1 MTSTLEASGLQLNI
15 STANWFTLFIL
26 TALLWVLYKCFRF
39 VHPYWRFR
47 NVPGPPPKWPV
58 GNIFELLKNP
68 GQEHRLLLK
77 YAKQYGPTFQLW
89 YLNRRM
95 VIVADP
101 EDAKFVLATRNYPKS
116 PVFRRCFSPL
126 GHGLLTLSAEEHPV
140 QRKAISQ
147 RFNEEFLH
155 SLHHHLTA
163 ELEVFISQVDAL
175 CDTERVVDLDAL
187 ISALTL
193 DVIARTAFGVS
204 FSTQTSQQHPMPYA
218 VLTLLDE
225 LVNNMIFYPYRFWV
239 PQVTQK
245 RLNEALQVIRKFCN
259 MVIDLRLQESP
270 EEKANRVRDLLDIFL
285 ESEET
290 RENVIAH
297 VATFMLAGH
306 DTTSHTLS
314 FCMYEVAQNRDIE
327 KKLQEE
333 SDRWIPEQEKIIPFE
348 QVGHLEYT
356 RMVWNEALRTHPAA
370 ANTSVRCADR
380 DDVLPGSG
388 IRVTK
393 GTGLMVSSYLI
404 HHLPQYWED
413 PDRFIPE
420 RHTKEAVRQRSPY
433 FFLPFSRG
441 SRNCIG
447 QFVANHEALTILST
461 IYKRYEIRLAVDA
474 DQVEEYFRVTMKPHC
489 RVRIDSEGK
498 KDPSLDAHLGLPVRI
513 YSRKHF

>member
-1 MTSTLEASGLQLNI
+1 
-15 STANWFTLFIL
+15 
-26 TALLWVLYKCFRF
+26 
-39 VHPYWRFR
+39 
-47 NVPGPPPKWPV
+47 
-58 GNIFELLKNP
+58 
-68 GQEHRLLLK
+68 
-77 YAKQYGPTFQLW
+77 
-89 YLNRRM
+89 
-95 VIVADP
+95 
-101 EDAKFVLATRNYPKS
+101 
-116 PVFRRCFSPL
+116 
-126 GHGLLTLSAEEHPV
+126 
-140 QRKAISQ
+140 
-147 RFNEEFLH
+147 
-155 SLHHHLTA
+155 
-163 ELEVFISQVDAL
+163 
-175 CDTERVVDLDAL
+175 
-187 ISALTL
+187 
-193 DVIARTAFGVS
+193 
-204 FSTQTSQQHPMPYA
+204 
-218 VLTLLDE
+218 
-225 LVNNMIFYPYRFWV
+225 
-239 PQVTQK
+239 
-245 RLNEALQVIRKFCN
+245 
-259 MVIDLRLQESP
+259 
-270 EEKANRVRDLLDIFL
+270 
-285 ESEET
+285 
-290 RENVIAH
+290 
-297 VATFMLAGH
+297 
-306 DTTSHTLS
+306 
-314 FCMYEVAQNRDIE
+314 MYEVAQNRDIE

-433 FFLPFSRG
+433 HFLPFSRG